1 LKKLLHIYLEGVEE
15 VCLGHF
21 GLRLVINRKSRPNG
35 PWIPSHD
42 LSEVKEIH
50 DSS

>member
-21 GLRLVINRKSRPNG
+21 GLHLDQETKTA
-35 PWIPSHD
+35 PSHD
-42 LSEVKEIH
+42 QK
-50 DSS
+50 

>member
-21 GLRLVINRKSRPNG
+21 GLRLVMNRKPSG
-35 PWIPSHD
+35 PWIPD

-50 DSS
+50 DFS